1 MRTTE
6 TRRALPDGFRDAVV
20 EIVGPHACKADPATV
35 ATYSRDLWPLL
46 TLRLRE
52 GRHVPG
58 PQLVAWPADEAQVEA
73 LVALAHR
80 EGVPLIPYGGGAGVC
95 GGTVATRGGLMLDVK
110 RLNRVLDVDLD
121 AGTLEVEGGIIGETL
136 ERMLAARGATLGHF
150 PSSILCSSVGGFLAA
165 RTAGQCRTQYG
176 KIEDMVLGLRIVT
189 PGLGTLDMGQ
199 YASDSGGPDWS
210 QVVLGSEGTLG
221 VITRC
226 SLRIHPLPEAR
237 RFRGL
242 RFPDVEHGLEA
253 FRRML
258 QMDLRPSVLRLYD
271 PLDTL
276 FAMSLTHGASS
287 DEKSS
292 LPSPLRRIGDRLKH
306 ALKPEEL
313 PLGTVLKGARVINLA
328 AGLADGCLA
337 VIGFEGDE
345 GRVST
350 AEEEAMAVV
359 AACDGQDLGRAPGE
373 RWYASRYHI
382 SFKLPKVLQQDA
394 FADTIEVAATWDRM
408 LPLYHAVRRAVAP
421 HAVVLAHFSHAYPEG
436 CSIYFSVSGVAT
448 DLADAEQRYD
458 RVWDAALG
466 AALRVG
472 GTVTH
477 HHGTGLLKRRYTAL
491 EHGDGIH
498 LYRAVKSLLDPAG
511 VCNPGKLYPDEGA
524 VR

>member
-1 MRTTE
+1 MAS
-6 TRRALPDGFRDAVV
+6 RRALPEGFRNAVV
-20 EIVGPHACKADPATV
+20 EIVGPHACKTDPATV

-52 GRHVPG
+52 GQHIPG
-58 PQLVAWPADEAQVEA
+58 PQMVAWPADEDQVVR
-73 LVALAHR
+73 LVALAQR

-95 GGTVATRGGLMLDVK
+95 GGTVATRGGLMMDVK
-110 RLNRVLDVDLD
+110 RLNRLLDVDLD
-121 AGTLEVEGGIIGETL
+121 AGTIEVEGGIIGETL
-136 ERMLAARGATLGHF
+136 ERMLAAQGATLGHF

-165 RTAGQCRTQYG
+165 RSAGQCSTLYG

-189 PGLGTLDMGQ
+189 PGWGVLDTGQ
-199 YASDSGGPDWS
+199 YGPDSGGPDWT

-226 SLRIHPLPEAR
+226 RLRIHPQPEAR

-287 DEKSS
+287 SEESS
-292 LPSPLRRIGDRLKH
+292 LPAPLRRMAERVKH

-313 PLGTVLKGARVINLA
+313 PLGTVLRGARAINMA
-328 AGLADGCLA
+328 AGLANGCLA
-337 VIGFEGDE
+337 VIGFEGE
-345 GRVST
+345 AGRVST
-350 AEEEAMAVV
+350 AEKEAMAVV
-359 AACDGQDLGRAPGE
+359 EATDGEDLGREPGE

-408 LPLYHAVRRAVAP
+408 LPLYRAVRRAVAP

-436 CSIYFSVSGVAT
+436 CSIYFSISGVAT
-448 DLADAEQRYD
+448 DLAEAERRYD
-458 RVWDAALG
+458 KVWDAALN
-466 AALRVG
+466 AALEVG

-477 HHGTGLLKRRYTAL
+477 HHGTGMLKRRYTAV
-491 EHGDGIH
+491 EHGEGIH

-511 VCNPGKLYPDEGA
+511 ICNPDKLYPDRGSA
-524 VR
+524 P